1 MLAAMTSHPF
11 RCVAVI
17 GSGMSGAT
25 CAQALTLAGHTVQ
38 VFDKARGPGGRLATR
53 RMAWDDAGGR
63 AWTTRLDH
71 GALGITA
78 RSRAFRAF
86 VDMGVQAGW
95 LTGWEP
101 MLAPTM
107 GPESRS
113 LGLLGSLGP
122 IHLPV
127 PDLPTVC
134 RQLLDGTPLSASSA
148 VEALH
153 RSADGWLLQVGG
165 ERLPTLYDAVVLAIP
180 PAQAAPLLAP
190 HRADW
195 SREAAQVTMQPCWTL
210 MAIEAVDVDDVGD
223 EPAESGLSA
232 RPWDLHLPADGPLA
246 WVMRQDARPGR
257 PRVAGQAHWVAHAR
271 IDWSLANLEQPPE
284 WVRAQLLDALQAA
297 IARPGQATRWH
308 HAAVHRWRYAL
319 PPEPSA
325 GGAPSLACWW
335 DADQGLG
342 VCGDFL
348 GVGGLASTGDALGSA
363 GVEAAW
369 LSGRALARQLLSHDR
384 TSSCALA
391 EATT

>member
-71 GALGITA
+71 GALGIST
-78 RSRAFRAF
+78 RTRAFRAF

-95 LTGWEP
+95 LASWTPAMAAAGH
-101 MLAPTM
+101 
-107 GPESRS
+107 
-113 LGLLGSLGP
+113 GLDERGAMGP

-134 RQLLDGTPLSASSA
+134 RQLLDGTQTTWSSA

-153 RSADGWLLQVGG
+153 RSADGWQLQVDG
-165 ERLPTLYDAVVLAIP
+165 ERLQTLFDAVVLAMP

-190 HRADW
+190 YRTDW
-195 SREAAQVTMQPCWTL
+195 SVEAAQVMMQPCWTL
-210 MAIEAVDVDDVGD
+210 MGIESVEMDDD
-223 EPAESGLSA
+223 TATSA
-232 RPWDLHLPADGPLA
+232 RAWDLAAPSSGPLS
-246 WVMRQDARPGR
+246 WVLRQDARPGR

-271 IDWSLANLEQPPE
+271 IDWSLAHLEQPPE
-284 WVRAQLLDALQAA
+284 WVRAQMLDALQAV
-297 IARPGQATRWH
+297 IGRPGKVTRWH
-308 HAAVHRWRYAL
+308 HTAVHRWRYAL
-319 PPEPSA
+319 PPSESDRASPL
-325 GGAPSLACWW
+325 PACRW
-335 DADQGLG
+335 DAELGLG
-342 VCGDFL
+342 VCGDHL
-348 GVGGLASTGDALGSA
+348 GLGALGPTGDGLGSA

-369 LSGRALARQLLSHDR
+369 LSGRALARQVLSHDR
-384 TSSCALA
+384 TSTCALA